1 METTYRSRSKRKLL
15 QVTFPSGKT
24 ICYANVTD
32 TMIAVLCE
40 IGSERF
46 QDISLEM
53 CHLPLLSKEI
63 YPKYREWMKP
73 VCDGWYVNAQSNTD
87 QKYLQLTSISDSL
100 GLGLI
105 IRIGEE
111 LETQEN
117 PNKGKT
123 TRPKGKLLVKFP
135 DGTSIINTP
144 SDSFIQSI
152 CKIGVDDVMKRGIEY
167 GGNDLISQFQKSN
180 RQIQISERRWITV
193 PNTIKDKVKILRVIA
208 LHMGIRLEIIDQ

>member
-1 METTYRSRSKRKLL
+1 
-15 QVTFPSGKT
+15 
-24 ICYANVTD
+24 
-32 TMIAVLCE
+32 MIAVLCE

-123 TRPKGKLLVKFP
+123 TRPKGKL
-135 DGTSIINTP
+135 G
-144 SDSFIQSI
+144 
-152 CKIGVDDVMKRGIEY
+152 
-167 GGNDLISQFQKSN
+167 
-180 RQIQISERRWITV
+180 
-193 PNTIKDKVKILRVIA
+193 ILRK
-208 LHMGIRLEIIDQ
+208 

>member
-1 METTYRSRSKRKLL
+1 METTFRSRSKRKLL

-152 CKIGVDDVMKRGIEY
+152 CKIGIEY